1 MFVASVTVVPE
12 AASSR
17 PRFAPILV
25 RRIGPRKGAFLLRL
39 KHTSRQTAVTT
50 LKHYRIMNRLNRTER
65 AQIIRALVEGNSI
78 RSTSRITGFAQNT
91 IMKLLRDLGIAC
103 AEYQD
108 RTLRD
113 LPTVSVEC
121 DEVWSFCHAKERNV
135 PDDKR
140 GQFGYGDVWTWT
152 AIDQDSR
159 LLISW
164 LVGTR
169 EVDDALAFAMDLRWR
184 LANRVQITTDGHL
197 GYLTAM
203 ERAFGSDVDYAM
215 LIKQYGKDSGE
226 SREVSQARKYSPNK
240 VTSQEVRV
248 VTGNPDPDRISTSYV
263 ERQNLNIRM
272 GMRRFTRLTNAFSK
286 KIENHTAAVTLQFM
300 YHNFARP
307 HRSLANPYPRTPA
320 MAAGIADHIWTCEE
334 IAVLLD

>member
-1 MFVASVTVVPE
+1 MLA
-12 AASSR
+12 
-17 PRFAPILV
+17 
-25 RRIGPRKGAFLLRL
+25 
-39 KHTSRQTAVTT
+39 SRQTVVTT
-50 LKHYRIMNRLNRTER
+50 LKHYLSMNRLSNTER
-65 AQIIRALVEGNSI
+65 AQIIRLLVEGNSI
-78 RSTSRITGFAQNT
+78 RSASRITGFAQNT
-91 IMKLLRDLGIAC
+91 IMKLLRDLGTAC

-108 RTLRD
+108 RTLRN

-135 PDDKR
+135 PDEKK

-169 EVDDALAFAMDLRWR
+169 EVDDALAFALDLRSR

-197 GYLTAM
+197 GYLSAI

-215 LIKQYGKDSGE
+215 LIKQYGKDTAE
-226 SREVSQARKYSPNK
+226 SKEVSQARKYSPNT
-240 VTSQEVRV
+240 VTSQEIRV

-300 YHNFARP
+300 FHNFARP
-307 HRSLANPYPRTPA
+307 HRSLANPYARTPA
-320 MAAGIADHIWTCEE
+320 MAAGVADHIWTCEE
-334 IAVLLD
+334 IAALLD

>member
-1 MFVASVTVVPE
+1 
-12 AASSR
+12 
-17 PRFAPILV
+17 
-25 RRIGPRKGAFLLRL
+25 
-39 KHTSRQTAVTT
+39 
-50 LKHYRIMNRLNRTER
+50 MNRLSRSER
-65 AQIIRALVEGNSI
+65 AQIIRLLVEGNSI
-78 RSTSRITGFAQNT
+78 RSASRITGFAQNT
-91 IMKLLRDLGIAC
+91 IMKLLRDLGAAC

-108 RTLRD
+108 RTLRN
-113 LPTVSVEC
+113 LTTESVEC

-135 PDDKR
+135 PDEKK

-169 EVDDALAFAMDLRWR
+169 EADDALAFALDLRSR

-197 GYLTAM
+197 GYLSAI

-215 LIKQYGKDSGE
+215 LIKQYGKDTSE
-226 SREVSQARKYSPNK
+226 SREVSQARKYSPNT
-240 VTSQEVRV
+240 VTSQEIRV

-300 YHNFARP
+300 FHNFARP

-334 IAVLLD
+334 IAALLDE